1 MLKRL
6 TIDIINAT
14 FVNMKTHDNME
25 SVFANRLIAA
35 RKMAG
40 LSLQGLANKLG
51 NIVTRQALNKY
62 EQGIMKPNSEL
73 VIKLSEVLNVTVDF
87 FFSKSN
93 MKVQLSGV
101 DFRRYSSKLTKT
113 EVIAVQEKSRDIL
126 ERYFELE
133 DLLNMEDPQSY
144 FSYPSIIKNFD
155 DAEAAAKKL
164 RTDWNLGYDPIP
176 DVVEM
181 LEDKGY
187 KVVEV
192 EAPESFDGLK
202 AQTNGR
208 KVIVLRKDSKDV
220 NIVRKRLTALHELA
234 HHSLKFPEGITSKGE
249 EKLCNAFASAV
260 LYPEEMVRRDL
271 HKNRFNFYQNELQ
284 IIKERWG
291 ISFTAIFNRALILGI
306 INDYVYKRLNI
317 GYRGKMLHK
326 NEPGK
331 FLSRENP
338 VRFERLIFLALAKE
352 LISINEAA
360 YYSGTSVWSFRERI
374 QPLV

>member
-1 MLKRL
+1 
-6 TIDIINAT
+6 
-14 FVNMKTHDNME
+14 MKTHDNME
-25 SVFANRLIAA
+25 PVFANRLIVA

-40 LSLQGLANKLG
+40 LSLQGLADKLD
-51 NIVTRQALNKY
+51 NIVSKQALNKY
-62 EQGIMKPNSEL
+62 EQGTMKPNSEL
-73 VIKLSEVLNVTVDF
+73 IIKLSEVLNVTVDF

-93 MKVQLSGV
+93 IKVQLTGV

-113 EVIAVQEKSRDIL
+113 EVTAIQEKAIDIL
-126 ERYFELE
+126 ERYLELE
-133 DLLNMEDPQSY
+133 DLLNIEEPPSY
-144 FSYPSIIKNFD
+144 FSYTSIIKNYD
-155 DAEAAAKKL
+155 DAESAAKKL
-164 RTDWNLGYDPIP
+164 RDVWNLGYDPIP

-187 KVVEV
+187 KVIEI
-192 EAPESFDGLK
+192 EAPESFFGLK
-202 AQTNGR
+202 AQTNGK
-208 KVIVLRKDSKDV
+208 KVIVLKKDAKDV

-291 ISFTAIFNRALILGI
+291 ISFTAIFNRALKLGI
-306 INDYVYKRLNI
+306 INDYVYKQLNI

-338 VRFERLIFLALAKE
+338 VRFQRLIFLALAKE

>member
-1 MLKRL
+1 
-6 TIDIINAT
+6 
-14 FVNMKTHDNME
+14 MKTRDNME
-25 SVFANRLIAA
+25 SVFANKLIAA

-51 NIVTRQALNKY
+51 NIVTKQALNKY

-73 VIKLSEVLNVTVDF
+73 VIKLSEFLNVTVDF

-93 MKVQLSGV
+93 INVQLLEV
-101 DFRRYSSKLTKT
+101 DFRRYSSKLSKT
-113 EVIAVQEKSRDIL
+113 EETAVQEKAKDIL
-126 ERYFELE
+126 ERYLELE
-133 DLLNMEDPQSY
+133 NLLNIEDPISY
-144 FSYPSIIKNFD
+144 FSYPSIIKNYA

-164 RTDWNLGYDPIP
+164 RLDWDLGYDPIP
-176 DVVEM
+176 DIVEM

-187 KVVEV
+187 SVVEI
-192 EAPESFDGLK
+192 EAPESFFGLK
-202 AQTNGR
+202 AQTNGK
-208 KVIVLRKDSKDV
+208 KVIVLKKDSGIV
-220 NIVRKRLTALHELA
+220 NVVRKRLTALHELA
-234 HHSLKFPEGITSKGE
+234 HHSLKFPEGITSKEE

-271 HKNRFNFYQNELQ
+271 HKDRFNFYQNELQ

-291 ISFTAIFNRALILGI
+291 ISFTAIFTRALILGI

-374 QPLV
+374 HPLV